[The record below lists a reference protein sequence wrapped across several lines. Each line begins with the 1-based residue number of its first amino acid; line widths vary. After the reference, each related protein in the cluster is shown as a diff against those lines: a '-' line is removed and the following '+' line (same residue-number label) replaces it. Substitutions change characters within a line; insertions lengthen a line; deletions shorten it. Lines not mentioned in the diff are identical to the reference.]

1 MKTVV
6 RAAAAKM
13 TPVRTA
19 VLSTMLISLGL
30 GAALAMEKKGI
41 SAP

>member
-6 RAAAAKM
+6 GAPAKM